1 MPIKRY
7 RRIFKPLLF
16 FVSLIPLYWLI
27 YAIYS
32 DTVFGTKLM
41 TADPIQKL
49 DRELGDWAL
58 IFIIFSLSVRP
69 LAQLFRNKELIAY
82 RRMVGLLAFFYVC
95 LHLISYVGLNLQ
107 FSFNEFVQDVFK
119 RNFITVGIVAF
130 VLLIPLAVTS
140 TKSAIKWLGGRRWK
154 KLHKLIYLIAL
165 LGVFHFFMMV
175 RADFTRPSMYMMII
189 LSMLGYRFWSKYK
202 RSNVDGHSGSHRSQ

>member
-1 MPIKRY
+1 MSIKRS
-7 RRIFKPLLF
+7 RRIFKPLF
-16 FVSLIPLYWLI
+16 FFISLVPLYWLI
-27 YAIYS
+27 YAVYS
-32 DTVFGTKLM
+32 DTVLGTKLM

-58 IFIIFSLSVRP
+58 IFIIFSLSIRP
-69 LAQLFRNKELIAY
+69 LAELFQNKEFIAY
-82 RRMVGLLAFFYVC
+82 RRMVGLFAFFYVC
-95 LHLISYVGLNLQ
+95 LHLTSYIGLNLQ
-107 FSFNEFVQDVFK
+107 FSFNDLIQDILK
-119 RNFITVGIVAF
+119 RNFIAVGIVAF

-175 RADFTRPSMYMMII
+175 RADFTRPFIYMVII
-189 LSMLGYRFWSKYK
+189 LAMLGYRSWSKYK
-202 RSNVDGHSGSHRSQ
+202 RSNIYGHSGSHKSP